1 MVKSTMTETV
11 SSVSYYAGSVDNL
24 WKKMLRVQNVEVFRF
39 AHWCTD
45 SEEVETLRRTTTR
58 GPTAT
63 AEHLL
68 QLQSAVFVEH
78 THTMRTRWTEQQ

>member
-24 WKKMLRVQNVEVFRF
+24 WKKTLRVQNVEVFRF
-39 AHWCTD
+39 AHWCID